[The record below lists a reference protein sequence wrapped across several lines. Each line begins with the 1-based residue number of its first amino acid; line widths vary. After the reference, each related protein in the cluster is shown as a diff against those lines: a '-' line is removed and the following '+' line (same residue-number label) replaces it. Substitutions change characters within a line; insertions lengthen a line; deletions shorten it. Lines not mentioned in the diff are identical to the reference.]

1 MQGYYNR
8 DHEKYMTYHQESRG
22 REGRGREGYLMWLEK
37 WVLGVRDR
45 REYLKLLGE
54 EKIKSLLVKRH
65 RKSLPVDYGY

>member
-1 MQGYYNR
+1 
-8 DHEKYMTYHQESRG
+8 
-22 REGRGREGYLMWLEK
+22 MWLEK